1 MLLIFEKLKDVKQ
14 NDSYDALISMMNS
27 ISHSIACKMPT
38 PTLCNPANHV
48 SFNISWHYSK
58 SLCVMFE
65 YAELMYIK
73 SLGALCFESK
83 LVVTQCCCNVVRI
96 RNERN
101 LNTTRYSAQ
110 LNSKQIDLEKRFS
123 REVL

>member
-1 MLLIFEKLKDVKQ
+1 M
-14 NDSYDALISMMNS
+14 S
-27 ISHSIACKMPT
+27 T

-65 YAELMYIK
+65 YAERMYIK